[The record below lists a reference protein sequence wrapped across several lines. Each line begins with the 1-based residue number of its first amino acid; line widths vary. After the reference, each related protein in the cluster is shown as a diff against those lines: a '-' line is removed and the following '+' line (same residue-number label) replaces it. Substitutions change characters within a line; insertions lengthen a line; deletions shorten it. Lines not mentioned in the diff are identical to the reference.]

1 MGHVLLSALHR
12 TIPVQE
18 KTVEPQIPVVAFVVN
33 EKHSQSR
40 LDEHGVRWELHAL
53 KLHVAVVL
61 PERENIETMEKI
73 KAIII

>member
-12 TIPVQE
+12 TTPVQE
-18 KTVEPQIPVVAFVVN
+18 KTVEPQIPVLAFVVN

-40 LDEHGVRWELHAL
+40 LYEHGVRSELHAV

-61 PERENIETMEKI
+61 PERENIEKI
-73 KAIII
+73 KEIII